1 MTWMKRYNLI
11 VGLILLVLAIGVAAP
26 SSAQD
31 KQKLSRKER
40 KLIQEREKQQ
50 MEEELNGYLKVN
62 ADVRCDL
69 LGPGVK
75 VAILPFAA
83 ESRERVDDSYS
94 SGVLL
99 REYMEVYLSK
109 LGYTVV
115 GRERTNQ
122 YLKQL
127 ERLISDNVFAEDELR
142 NLKEQIG
149 ADIFVTGTV
158 NHFLR
163 GEKGSPGSMVSFT
176 AKCQLIET
184 DARMVWMGTCDSR
197 SGAYYFDKSPIF
209 LLQQD
214 IEAFFNELE
223 LEINQCKNE

>member
-1 MTWMKRYNLI
+1 MKRYNLI
-11 VGLILLVLAIGVAAP
+11 VGLIFLVFIAGMTCH
-26 SSAQD
+26 SYAQN

-40 KLIQEREKQQ
+40 KLIQKREQQQ
-50 MEEELNGYLKVN
+50 MEEELNGYMKVK

-69 LGPGVK
+69 FKPGLK
-75 VAILPFAA
+75 VAILPFGA
-83 ESRERVDDSYS
+83 ESREQVDDSYTP
-94 SGVLL
+94 GKLL
-99 REYMEVYLSK
+99 REYMEVYLSR

-127 ERLISDNVFAEDELR
+127 ERLISDNVFAADELR

-158 NHFLR
+158 NHFIR
-163 GEKGSPGSMVSFT
+163 GEKGTPGSMVSFT

-184 DARMVWMGTCDSR
+184 DARMVWMGTCESR
-197 SGAYYFDKSPIF
+197 SGAYYFDKSPVF